1 MHDEFWEGRR
11 GDHGDWRRRDD
22 LKAQSRAGRRANWS
36 SDQGVEVGAHAAQH
50 DRQGAPVS
58 ADSAKKM
65 CMRAVK
71 CNNSSREHDDVENRA
86 S

>member
-1 MHDEFWEGRR
+1 MHDEFLKGKR
-11 GDHGDWRRRDD
+11 GGHGDWRRRDD

-36 SDQGVEVGAHAAQH
+36 SDQGMEVGTHAAQRG
-50 DRQGAPVS
+50 RQGASVS

-65 CMRAVK
+65 CMHAVK
-71 CNNSSREHDDVENRA
+71 CNSSSREHDDVENRA